1 MDLSFLRKR
10 LFAPLHASF
19 MLLVVLLLAQE
30 ILSVVVGVSK
40 QRTTD
45 DISQAFQIKRESER
59 LLRSALEEKVA
70 LRGYLLT
77 QNSDFLQQYQQGR
90 ETSEASLQR
99 LSNLLVNDELQQI
112 TLTNIKVFHA
122 QWSQKFAQPIISN
135 SFDETI
141 LESEDSS
148 LDPLRDAVD
157 QILTYEQAII
167 NKQNERLRRLE
178 RLNVLGL
185 GLNIAGVGLVV
196 IGTGLNL
203 ILLRRR
209 VLVPLN
215 QLIQVGSS
223 WRSGQLSRRIN
234 HNSEDVMG
242 QLATTLN
249 GMAEGI
255 GVRQAHIQTRN
266 QQLEDLIGTLSHDL
280 RTPLLANRSMLNA
293 MLGGAFGPISD
304 RLQDVL
310 EDYREGNDNLITLVE
325 TLLDISRYEAGGS
338 QLLNRKPL
346 DWDHICDRV
355 IKWIR
360 NSSANKCRLKVRI
373 AYDLPTVCGDA
384 IEIQRV
390 LQNLVDN
397 AVRVSDRGQSVLIDV
412 SAPNDVSI
420 QVAVYDQGPGLK
432 EQDASQL
439 FYRFSQSPGRQGRA
453 GLGLYLCRQIIEA
466 HGGKIWVDSQLQRGA
481 TFLFSLPIS
490 LPITQKPSG
499 STIERDHPEF

>member
-122 QWSQKFAQPIISN
+122 QWSQKYAQPNNRN

-167 NKQNERLRRLE
+167 N
-178 RLNVLGL
+178 
-185 GLNIAGVGLVV
+185 
-196 IGTGLNL
+196 
-203 ILLRRR
+203 
-209 VLVPLN
+209 
-215 QLIQVGSS
+215 
-223 WRSGQLSRRIN
+223 
-234 HNSEDVMG
+234 
-242 QLATTLN
+242 
-249 GMAEGI
+249 
-255 GVRQAHIQTRN
+255 
-266 QQLEDLIGTLSHDL
+266 
-280 RTPLLANRSMLNA
+280 
-293 MLGGAFGPISD
+293 
-304 RLQDVL
+304 
-310 EDYREGNDNLITLVE
+310 
-325 TLLDISRYEAGGS
+325 
-338 QLLNRKPL
+338 
-346 DWDHICDRV
+346 
-355 IKWIR
+355 
-360 NSSANKCRLKVRI
+360 
-373 AYDLPTVCGDA
+373 
-384 IEIQRV
+384 
-390 LQNLVDN
+390 
-397 AVRVSDRGQSVLIDV
+397 
-412 SAPNDVSI
+412 
-420 QVAVYDQGPGLK
+420 
-432 EQDASQL
+432 
-439 FYRFSQSPGRQGRA
+439 
-453 GLGLYLCRQIIEA
+453 
-466 HGGKIWVDSQLQRGA
+466 
-481 TFLFSLPIS
+481 
-490 LPITQKPSG
+490 
-499 STIERDHPEF
+499 